1 MDPTIRTRSSF
12 AFRLPALFAR
22 TFALTLALALAT
34 SLVPGS
40 SALASPCDEDTDRES
55 HFKFGLQF
63 DGWRKGFTVREDVQ
77 KSVPG
82 PEGGWTIDG
91 GDNGS
96 IKLSGSGTGEAWVCA
111 TIYAWGENEKAAR
124 ALARRVKVVAD
135 ERGVRSEGPS
145 QGKRARWTVAY
156 HIFLPR
162 DTDVEVR
169 TVNGPISVEGLRS
182 SANLQTENGPI
193 SISKSGGD
201 IRGRTTNGPLAVTLQ
216 GARWSG
222 RGLDLESTNGPVTV
236 TVPQN
241 FSAELEFGTTNG
253 PMAFD
258 FPITVQGRVSKTIK
272 TTLGSGGPPI
282 RVYTENGPATLQRE

>member
-1 MDPTIRTRSSF
+1 MNPTSRARSPF
-12 AFRLPALFAR
+12 APRLPAAR
-22 TFALTLALALAT
+22 IFALTLALALAT
-34 SLVPGS
+34 ILPSGLQ
-40 SALASPCDEDTDRES
+40 ASPCGEDTDRDT
-55 HFKFGLQF
+55 HFQFGG
-63 DGWRKGFTVREDVQ
+63 DRKGFTVREDVE
-77 KSVPG
+77 KSVPAPDG
-82 PEGGWTIDG
+82 TWSVEG

-96 IKLSGSGTGEAWVCA
+96 IELSGSGTGEASVCA

-124 ALARRVKVVAD
+124 ALARLIKVVAD

-145 QGKRARWTVAY
+145 QGKRARWGVAF

-182 SANLQTENGPI
+182 RMDLETMNGPI
-193 SISKSGGD
+193 SITKSGGD
-201 IRGRTTNGPLAVTLQ
+201 VRGRTTNGPITVALD
-216 GARWSG
+216 GSRWSG
-222 RGLDLESTNGPVTV
+222 DGLDLESTNGPVTV
-236 TVPQN
+236 TVPEN

-253 PMAFD
+253 PMEFD

-282 RVYTENGPATLQRE
+282 RVTTQNGPAILQRE